1 MQTAYNIIAYKDK
14 PRLGTAVEML
24 KTTQEIERRL
34 EDVCSFS
41 DFSLLHLSESWIN
54 CAFVFNFCLEWI
66 LISLFCVPLF
76 PILSSFNCHYFLI
89 FLSACIKS
97 LISFL

>member
-14 PRLGTAVEML
+14 PRLRTAVEML

-41 DFSLLHLSESWIN
+41 DFSLLHLSES
-54 CAFVFNFCLEWI
+54 
-66 LISLFCVPLF
+66 
-76 PILSSFNCHYFLI
+76 
-89 FLSACIKS
+89 
-97 LISFL
+97 